1 MEKLKTP
8 RQIRTEIKQRKIAEE
23 WLSMVTK
30 GSSKTAVAAFLR
42 KKYGIDSDT
51 TIVNI
56 LIKYGGRIVKHRVK
70 KS

>member
-23 WLSMVTK
+23 WLSMVAN
-30 GSSKTAVAAFLR
+30 GSSKMAVTAYLR
-42 KKYGIDSDT
+42 EKYEIDSDT

-56 LIKYGGRIVKHRVK
+56 LVKYGGRIVKHRIK
-70 KS
+70 K